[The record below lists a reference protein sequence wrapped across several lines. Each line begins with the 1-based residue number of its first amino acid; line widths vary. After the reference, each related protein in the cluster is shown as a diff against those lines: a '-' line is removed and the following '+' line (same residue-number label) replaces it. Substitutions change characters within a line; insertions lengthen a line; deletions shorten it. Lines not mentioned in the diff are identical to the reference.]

1 MNTIKSLA
9 LVGLAT
15 TALFASQAFATAC
28 QPAPVG
34 GSVTQ
39 GSPVCIATTSTDGA
53 NKDLQSQLNLMT
65 TSGPQI
71 DVYNDQASPSAY
83 WAIGASGQSANK
95 IMLEIAGNAGSNT
108 FGIFDKSNAGN
119 YLQLFSGAAG
129 AGYSTLLAQIGNVF
143 TATYF
148 DAMGA
153 FQSQSSI
160 TMSGN
165 EFGYYLGA
173 TGSGP
178 AFYSDPTMNAPGGS
192 LYPDGMRN
200 MVAYAG
206 NGQTYLNGKAFLGGE
221 SILAWEDQA
230 FANSDLDYNDFVVL
244 VESVHS
250 VPEPG
255 VLGMFG
261 LGALLIGGF
270 VGMRRRYLK
279 V

>member
-1 MNTIKSLA
+1 MNTIKSLT

-15 TALFASQAFATAC
+15 TALFATQAFATAC
-28 QPAPVG
+28 PAG
-34 GSVTQ
+34 TQ
-39 GSPVCIATTSTDGA
+39 GSPTCISTTSTDGPG
-53 NKDLQSQLNLMT
+53 KDLQTQLNNMT
-65 TSGPQI
+65 TSGPNI
-71 DVYNDQASPSAY
+71 DVYNGQASPSAY
-83 WAIGASGQSANK
+83 WSIGASGQSANK

-119 YLQLFSGAAG
+119 YLQLFSGGASAG
-129 AGYSTLLAQIGNVF
+129 WSTLLAQIGNVF

-148 DAMGA
+148 NGSGI

-160 TMSGN
+160 TINGN

-178 AFYSDPTMNAPGGS
+178 AFYSDPTMNAPAGS

-206 NGQTYLNGKAFLGGE
+206 NGQTYLNGKNFLSGE
-221 SILAWEDQA
+221 TLLAWEDQA
-230 FANSDLDYNDFVVL
+230 FRNSDLDYNDFVVL
-244 VESVHS
+244 VESVHA